1 MKDVLNYEGFVAS
14 VHFSTEDDVFH
25 GKLVGVDDLVTFE
38 GQTVDEL
45 KSAMEAAVED
55 YLDICEEIGKV

>member
-1 MKDVLNYEGFVAS
+1 MKDVLKYEGFVTS

-25 GKLVGVDDLVTFE
+25 GKLEGVDDLVTFE
-38 GQTVDEL
+38 GRTGDEL

-55 YLDICEEIGKV
+55 YQDICEEIGKV